1 MKTNNII
8 PEERLIMDI
17 LSGYK
22 HELTLARASSDY
34 WRTRYIDLYKRMER
48 ANALA
53 WFNSIVPLE
62 KAWDRY
68 TCE

>member
-1 MKTNNII
+1 
-8 PEERLIMDI
+8 MDI

-22 HELTLARASSDY
+22 HELALARASSDY
-34 WRTRYIDLYKRMER
+34 WRIRYIDLHKRMER

-53 WFNSIVPLE
+53 WFQSLIQTEPSIRLE
-62 KAWDRY
+62 NAWEQY